1 MFVSINSNTTCVTKG
16 AGSPCPSEGH
26 VFTPCF

>member
-1 MFVSINSNTTCVTKG
+1 VSINSNTTCVTKG
-16 AGSPCPSEGH
+16 EGTPSPSEGH